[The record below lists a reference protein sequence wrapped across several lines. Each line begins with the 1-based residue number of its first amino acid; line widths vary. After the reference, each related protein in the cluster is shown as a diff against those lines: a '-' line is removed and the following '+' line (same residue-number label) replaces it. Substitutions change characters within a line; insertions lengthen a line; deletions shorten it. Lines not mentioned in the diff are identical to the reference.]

1 MNAEL
6 LPERFAE
13 QAFRTPHAVAVV
25 DGGRAVTYEELDRA
39 SARMARFLGDLGAG
53 PETLVG
59 VSLPRSVDL
68 VVALLG
74 VWRAGA
80 GYVPLDPAQPA
91 ARLTELIRES
101 GADLVLTGP
110 ELRDTVAAAGARPV
124 DPVAELPDGE
134 GPLPVADPD
143 AVAYAIFT
151 SGSTGTPKAVAVTHA
166 GIANRVGWTVGRHAL
181 GAGDRV
187 LQKTTI
193 GFDAA
198 GWEIFAP
205 LVGGGTVVLA
215 PAGAERDPAALLRAV
230 AEHEVTVLQVVPS
243 VLRLLVEEGDWSGC
257 GSLRLLFS
265 AGEALHAEL
274 VARVREKAGADV
286 EVWNTYGPT
295 ECSIDV
301 TAQQADPAVT
311 AGPVPIGRPLPGLKV
326 LVLDPSG
333 APVPVGVPGE
343 LYVGGV
349 GVARGYA
356 GRPDLTAERFVP
368 DPYAAEPGARL
379 YRTGDQVRWRADR
392 TLEYLGRLDH
402 QVKVNGVRI
411 EPGEIEAAL
420 AAHPAVTGAV
430 VVPYTAEDGGR
441 RLAAHL
447 TTDGA
452 AVDSAALRG
461 FLAERLPD
469 SHVPS
474 FFHVLDAFPLLPSG
488 KADRAAL
495 PTPAE
500 ITAASQTGFTAPRDT
515 AEELVAGVW
524 AELLGRERVGAFDD
538 FFALGGTSL
547 QLTRLAAR
555 LRAAS
560 GEKISLRGLFGATTV
575 EAQARLIGTPAA
587 ADAGIR
593 PVPRTAGLP
602 LSSGQRRLWF
612 LDRMHPGSPEWV
624 APLFLRLPAS
634 LDPDAVAAAL
644 DALADRHEPLRTRYL
659 AEGGEVRQVI
669 DAPGAARIGL
679 RVEDAGRDEVPA
691 LFGEQ
696 FGRGFDLAE
705 GPLWRALLVRLPGE
719 DHLLLLT
726 LHHITCDGWSTVV
739 LERELRELCAAHTE
753 GRAPRLTAPKLQY
766 ADYGSWQD
774 ARLTE
779 EFVAGE
785 LAHWRVA
792 LDGIEPVE
800 LPVDR
805 PRPAVRDPR
814 GAVVPFRVPERTAAA
829 LTELG
834 RAHGATPFMTL
845 LTAYATLVA
854 RYSGQWDVPVGT
866 PVAGRTRPETENMVG
881 FFLNSLVVRCGLT
894 PELGFAEALVRVGEA
909 ARAALVHQE
918 LPFERLVDELQP
930 ERDLS
935 RTPLYQV
942 AFDLHSEGVTSV
954 VTADADLAAFTEAW
968 QVAKTDLSLFM
979 RQTPE
984 GALDG
989 VLEYAT
995 SLFER
1000 ATAERMT
1007 GHFLTLLEQVAAH
1020 PDTPLGTVELLD
1032 GPERRQLLADWNAT
1046 GWETDG
1052 RTVLEHFEEQART
1065 GPGRTALAFG
1075 ERTVSYGELDTAAN
1089 RLAQQLRTLCV
1100 GAERRVAVLLDRGP
1114 ELVTALLAVW
1124 KAGGAYVP
1132 VDPSYPAERVAAM
1145 CRAAGVRTAV
1155 TSSAYEQR
1163 FTVPGP
1169 RVLRLDTDAHAIAAR
1184 PAAAPARDR
1193 DLDRLAY
1200 VIFTSGSTG
1209 VPKGVEV
1216 TQRGLANHVAWAAR
1230 DLAGRDYGGAALFSS
1245 VAFDLVVPNLWAPLV
1260 TGQRLFLLPQDTDM
1274 SELGKRLSE
1283 AAPFSFLKLTPGHL
1297 DILAHQLSPAQAGS
1311 LTPLTVVAG
1320 EPFTRAALERWREL
1334 APDMLLINEY
1344 GPTEASVGTSV
1355 FPVPQDEAEP
1365 LPDVLPIGRPLPGM
1379 TMYVLDPALAPVP
1392 VGVAGELYV
1401 GGTGV
1406 ARGYA
1411 GRPELTAERFVPD
1424 PYGSAP
1430 GARLYRTGDL
1440 VRRLPEGDVAF
1451 LGRLDDQVKIRG
1463 YRVELGEIRAVVE
1476 EHPDIREAV
1485 VTVHRPEGGEPAL
1498 ACYAVP
1504 AEPGAALPDLAAHLA
1519 ARLPEYM
1526 IPATFTALDAVPV
1539 NANGKVDR
1547 RALPAP
1553 GRSEDGPAHVAPSGP
1568 VEERIAEIWTELLG
1582 VQASAHDNFFHIGG
1596 NSILAIRLIS
1606 RIQQDFAIDFAVRT
1620 VFEGPTITQLATTV
1634 TDRVTAEVAELSD
1647 TDLIEATGPENGVAV
1662 QATDTAAAPQVA
1674 AALDTASARRGTGAG
1689 TGPAPA
1695 PQTTGIAPPAPSPG
1709 TDTALLAPSPASA
1722 PQGTGTDTDT
1732 ATATTPAFAPQA
1744 TASQANASQA
1754 PSSQTKEH
1762 QA

>member
-25 DGGRAVTYEELDRA
+25 DGDRAVTYEELDRA
-39 SARMARFLGDLGAG
+39 SLRTARCLRDLGAG

-59 VSLPRSVDL
+59 VCLPRSVDL

-80 GYVPLDPAQPA
+80 GYVPLDPAQPP
-91 ARLTELIRES
+91 ARLSGLIHDS
-101 GADLVLTGP
+101 GAALVLAGP
-110 ELRDTVAAAGARPV
+110 DLEHAVTEAGARRVGPG
-124 DPVAELPDGE
+124 DLPGAPERDASA
-134 GPLPVADPD
+134 PLPAVHPD
-143 AVAYAIFT
+143 NVAYAIFT
-151 SGSTGTPKAVAVTHA
+151 SGSTGKPKAVAVTHA
-166 GIANRVGWTVGRHAL
+166 GIANRVGWTVERHAF
-181 GAGDRV
+181 GAADRV

-205 LVGGGTVVLA
+205 LVSGGTVVLA

-230 AEHEVTVLQVVPS
+230 ADHGITVLQVVPS
-243 VLRLLVEEGDWSGC
+243 VLRLLVEQNPEGGADTAGDWGGC

-265 AGEALHAEL
+265 AGETLHGEL
-274 VARVREKAGADV
+274 VARVRDRAGADL

-301 TAQQADPAVT
+301 TAQPVDAALT
-311 AGPVPIGRPLPGLKV
+311 SGPVAIGRPIPGLRV
-326 LVLDPSG
+326 LVLDSNG

-343 LYVGGV
+343 LYVGGT

-368 DPYAAEPGARL
+368 DPYATEPGARL

-420 AAHPAVTGAV
+420 AAHPCVTGAV
-430 VVPYTAEDGGR
+430 VTAYRAEDGGT
-441 RLAAHL
+441 RLAAYL
-447 TTDGA
+447 TASAG
-452 AVDSAALRG
+452 VDTAGLRA

-469 SHVPS
+469 SHVPAL
-474 FFHVLDAFPLLPSG
+474 FHTFAAFPLLPNG
-488 KADRAAL
+488 KVDRAAL
-495 PTPAE
+495 PSPDQIAAAHGPA
-500 ITAASQTGFTAPRDT
+500 FTAPRDT
-515 AEELVAGVW
+515 AERLVAEVW
-524 AELLGRERVGAFDD
+524 AELLGREKVGAHDD
-538 FFALGGTSL
+538 FFSLGGTSL

-560 GEKISLRGLFGATTV
+560 GEKLSLRGLFAATTV
-575 EAQARLIGTPAA
+575 EAQAKLIGAA
-587 ADAGIR
+587 ATSGEEAGIR
-593 PVPRTAGLP
+593 PVPRGGRLP

-624 APLFLRLPAS
+624 APLFLRLPPE
-634 LDPDAVAAAL
+634 LDPAAVGGAL
-644 DALADRHEPLRTRYL
+644 TALAARHEPLRTRYV
-659 AEGGEVRQVI
+659 AEGGDVRQII
-669 DAPGAARIGL
+669 DAPGTAGIDLRVADAAR
-679 RVEDAGRDEVPA
+679 EDVPA
-691 LFGEQ
+691 LFADQ
-696 FGRGFDLAE
+696 FGRGFDLAA

-719 DHLLLLT
+719 EHLLLLT

-739 LERELRELCAAHTE
+739 LERELRELCAAHLA
-753 GRAPRLTAPKLQY
+753 GREPRLQALPLQY
-766 ADYGSWQD
+766 ADYGAWQHT
-774 ARLTE
+774 RLSDE
-779 EFVAGE
+779 LVERE
-785 LAHWRVA
+785 LAHWRAA
-792 LDGIEPVE
+792 LDDIAPVD
-800 LPVDR
+800 LPADR

-814 GAVVPFRVPERTAAA
+814 GAVVPFRVPAPTAAA

-894 PELGFAEALVRVGEA
+894 PDLNFTEALERVREV
-909 ARAALVHQE
+909 ARAAFVHQE

-954 VTADADLAAFTEAW
+954 VTHDADLAAFTEAW

-1000 ATAERMT
+1000 ATAERMA
-1007 GHFLTLLEQVAAH
+1007 GHFLTLLDQVVRH
-1020 PDTPLGTVELLD
+1020 PGLPLGALELL
-1032 GPERRQLLADWNAT
+1032 GEEERRRLVADWNDTAWT
-1046 GWETDG
+1046 TDD
-1052 RTVLEHFEEQART
+1052 RTVFELFEDRART
-1065 GPGRTALAFG
+1065 APERVALAFG
-1075 ERTVSYGELDTAAN
+1075 EHTVGYGELDTAAN
-1089 RLAQQLRTLCV
+1089 RLAQHLRTRCV
-1100 GAERRVAVLLDRGP
+1100 GAESRVAVLLDRGP
-1114 ELVTALLAVW
+1114 DLVTALLAVW
-1124 KAGGAYVP
+1124 KASGAYVP
-1132 VDPSYPAERVAAM
+1132 IDPAYPAERIAAM
-1145 CRAAGVRTAV
+1145 CEAAGVRTVV
-1155 TSSAYEQR
+1155 TSSVYAKR
-1163 FTVPGP
+1163 FTASGV
-1169 RVLRLDTDAHAIAAR
+1169 RVVCLDTDADDIAAR
-1184 PAAAPARDR
+1184 PGAAPARTR

-1200 VIFTSGSTG
+1200 TVFTSGSTG

-1216 TQRGLANHVAWAAR
+1216 THRGLANHVAWAAR
-1230 DLAGRDYGGAALFSS
+1230 ELAGHDYGGAALFSS

-1274 SELGKRLSE
+1274 SELGKRLAE

-1297 DILAHQLSPAQAGS
+1297 DILAHQLSPAQAS
-1311 LTPLTVVAG
+1311 ALTPLTVVAG

-1355 FPVPQDEAEP
+1355 FPVPQDEAAP
-1365 LPDVLPIGRPLPGM
+1365 LPDVLPIGLPLPGM
-1379 TMYVLDPALAPVP
+1379 TMYVLDQALRPVP

-1411 GRPELTAERFVPD
+1411 GRPDLTAERFVPD
-1424 PYGSAP
+1424 PYSARP

-1440 VRRLPEGDVAF
+1440 VRRLPDGNVAF

-1463 YRVELGEIRAVVE
+1463 YRVEPGEIRAVVE
-1476 EHPDIREAV
+1476 QHPAVREAV

-1504 AEPGAALPDLAAHLA
+1504 AEPGAALPDLTAHCA
-1519 ARLPEYM
+1519 QRLPEYM
-1526 IPATFTALDAVPV
+1526 IPATFTALDALPV
-1539 NANGKVDR
+1539 NANGKLDR
-1547 RALPAP
+1547 RALPEP
-1553 GRSEDGPAHVAPSGP
+1553 GRPADGAHVLPSGP
-1568 VEERIAEIWTELLG
+1568 VEERIAEIWAELLG
-1582 VQASAHDNFFHIGG
+1582 VRASAHDNFFHIGG

-1606 RIQQDFAIDFAVRT
+1606 HIQQDFGIDFAVRT
-1620 VFEGPTITQLATTV
+1620 VFEGPTIAQLAATV
-1634 TDRVTAEVAELSD
+1634 EQRVTAEVAALSD
-1647 TDLIEATGPENGVAV
+1647 DDLLNAVGP
-1662 QATDTAAAPQVA
+1662 
-1674 AALDTASARRGTGAG
+1674 L
-1689 TGPAPA
+1689 
-1695 PQTTGIAPPAPSPG
+1695 
-1709 TDTALLAPSPASA
+1709 
-1722 PQGTGTDTDT
+1722 
-1732 ATATTPAFAPQA
+1732 ATADLTPP
-1744 TASQANASQA
+1744 
-1754 PSSQTKEH
+1754 TKEH

>member
-6 LPERFAE
+6 LSERFAE
-13 QAFRTPHAVAVV
+13 QAFRTPSAAAVV
-25 DGGRAVTYEELDRA
+25 DGAKVVTYEELDRA
-39 SARMARFLGDLGAG
+39 SLRLAARLRDLGAG

-59 VSLPRSVDL
+59 VALPRSVDL

-80 GYVPLDPAQPA
+80 GYVPLDPAQPP
-91 ARLTELIRES
+91 ARLTELVREA
-101 GADLVLTGP
+101 GAALLVSGP
-110 ELRDTVAAAGARPV
+110 ELSALAARAGARHVPASV
-124 DPVAELPDGE
+124 NSDTDSEPGTADAPELPA
-134 GPLPVADPD
+134 ADP
-143 AVAYAIFT
+143 AGVAYAVFT
-151 SGSTGTPKAVAVTHA
+151 SGSTGKPKAVAVTHA
-166 GIANRVGWTVGRHAL
+166 GIANRVGWTVERHAL

-187 LQKTTI
+187 LHKTTI

-198 GWEIFAP
+198 VWEIFAP
-205 LVGGGTVVLA
+205 LVSGGTVVLA

-230 AEHEVTVLQVVPS
+230 AAHDVTVLQVVPS
-243 VLRLLVEEGDWSGC
+243 VLRLLVEEGDFTGC

-274 VARVREKAGADV
+274 VTRLRERAGSGL

-301 TAQQADPAVT
+301 TAQLVDPGLT
-311 AGPVPIGRPLPGLKV
+311 TGPVPIGRPLPGLRV
-326 LVLDPSG
+326 LVLDANL

-343 LYVGGV
+343 LYAGGV

-411 EPGEIEAAL
+411 EPGEVEAAL
-420 AAHPAVTGAV
+420 AAHPDVTGAV
-430 VVPYTAEDGGR
+430 VVPYPAEDGGK

-447 TTDGA
+447 TGS
-452 AVDSAALRG
+452 VDPAELRA

-469 SHVPS
+469 SHVPAL
-474 FFHVLDAFPLLPSG
+474 FHVLDAFPLLPSG
-488 KADRAAL
+488 KVDRARL
-495 PTPAE
+495 PSAEE
-500 ITAASQTGFTAPRDT
+500 ITAAGQPAFTAPRDT

-524 AELLGRERVGAFDD
+524 AELLGQDRVGAHDD

-547 QLTRLAAR
+547 QLTRLASR

-560 GEKISLRGLFGATTV
+560 GEKVSLRGLFAATTV
-575 EAQARLIGTPAA
+575 EAQARLIGKPV
-587 ADAGIR
+587 ADGDAIVA
-593 PVPRTAGLP
+593 VPRTGELP

-624 APLFLRLPAS
+624 APLFLRLPGS
-634 LDPDAVAAAL
+634 LAADDVRSAL
-644 DALADRHEPLRTRYL
+644 DALAARHEPLRTRYVSQ
-659 AEGGEVRQVI
+659 GGEPRQVI
-669 DAPGAARIGL
+669 DAPGALGVEL
-679 RVEDAGRDEVPA
+679 RVEDATADGVAA

-696 FGRGFDLAE
+696 FARGFDLAE
-705 GPLWRALLVRLPGE
+705 GPLWRALLVRIPGE

-726 LHHITCDGWSTVV
+726 LHHITCDGWSTVL
-739 LERELRELCAAHTE
+739 LERELRALCEGAELPALA
-753 GRAPRLTAPKLQY
+753 LQY
-766 ADYGSWQD
+766 ADYGSWQH

-779 EFVAGE
+779 EVVERE
-785 LAHWRVA
+785 LTHWRTA
-792 LDGIEPVE
+792 LDGIAPLD
-800 LPVDR
+800 LPTDR

-814 GAVVPFRVPERTAAA
+814 GAVVPFRISPEVAGR

-834 RAHGATPFMTL
+834 RENGATPFMTL

-881 FFLNSLVVRCGLT
+881 FFLNSLIVRCGLG
-894 PELGFAEALVRVGEA
+894 PEVGFTEALGRVRDA

-979 RQTPE
+979 RQTPD
-984 GALDG
+984 GSLDG

-995 SLFER
+995 SLFDR

-1007 GHFLTLLEQVAAH
+1007 GHFLTLLERVAAA
-1020 PDTPLGTVELLD
+1020 PDTPLGTVDLLSAEERGRLLTEWNDTTFPFDDRAVFEL
-1032 GPERRQLLADWNAT
+1032 
-1046 GWETDG
+1046 
-1052 RTVLEHFEEQART
+1052 FEERAAET
-1065 GPGRTALAFG
+1065 PERTALTCG
-1075 ERTVSYGELDTAAN
+1075 TRTMTYGELDAAAN
-1089 RLAQQLRTLCV
+1089 RLAHHLRTR
-1100 GAERRVAVLLDRGP
+1100 GAGCESRVAVLLDRGP

-1132 VDPSYPAERVAAM
+1132 VDPSYPADRITAM
-1145 CRAAGVRTAV
+1145 CTAAGARTAV
-1155 TSSAYEQR
+1155 TSAAYAHR
-1163 FTVPGP
+1163 FQDSG
-1169 RVLRLDTDAHAIAAR
+1169 AR
-1184 PAAAPARDR
+1184 PLLVDEDAADIAVRPSTIPARSRDT

-1209 VPKGVEV
+1209 TPKGVEV
-1216 TQRGLANHVAWAAR
+1216 HHRGLANHVAWAAR
-1230 DLAGRDYGGAALFSS
+1230 ELAGEDYGGGALFSS

-1274 SELGKRLSE
+1274 SELGKRLAE
-1283 AAPFSFLKLTPGHL
+1283 AEPFSFLKLTPGHL
-1297 DILAHQLSPAQAGS
+1297 DILAHQLSPSQAGA
-1311 LTPLTVVAG
+1311 LTPVMVVAG
-1320 EPFTRAALERWREL
+1320 EAFTRATLERWREL
-1334 APDMLLINEY
+1334 APDMRLINEY

-1355 FPVPQDEAEP
+1355 HPVPADGTEGIA
-1365 LPDVLPIGRPLPGM
+1365 DVLPIGRPLPNM
-1379 TMYVLDPALAPVP
+1379 TMYVLDAALQPVP
-1392 VGVAGELYV
+1392 VGVTGELYV

-1411 GRPELTAERFVPD
+1411 NRPDLTAERFLPD
-1424 PYGSAP
+1424 PYGTP

-1440 VRRLPEGDVAF
+1440 VRRLPDGDVAF
-1451 LGRLDDQVKIRG
+1451 LGRIDDQVKIRG
-1463 YRVELGEIRAVVE
+1463 HRVELGEVQ
-1476 EHPDIREAV
+1476 
-1485 VTVHRPEGGEPAL
+1485 
-1498 ACYAVP
+1498 
-1504 AEPGAALPDLAAHLA
+1504 AALAAHAGVREAYVTTVDGELA
-1519 ARLPEYM
+1519 AYCTPAAVPVDALREHLAERLPEYM
-1526 IPATFTALDAVPV
+1526 IPATFTGLDALPV
-1539 NANGKVDR
+1539 NANGKIDR

-1553 GRSEDGPAHVAPSGP
+1553 GRAAEDAGHVPPSGP

-1582 VQASAHDNFFHIGG
+1582 VQAGAHDNFFHIGG

-1606 RIQQDFAIDFAVRT
+1606 HLQQEYEIDFAVRT
-1620 VFEGPTITQLATTV
+1620 VFEGPTIARLAAAVEERVLAQIDALSDADLLRDATQPTDARPGPGAPRDATT
-1634 TDRVTAEVAELSD
+1634 DLS
-1647 TDLIEATGPENGVAV
+1647 TH
-1662 QATDTAAAPQVA
+1662 
-1674 AALDTASARRGTGAG
+1674 AS
-1689 TGPAPA
+1689 
-1695 PQTTGIAPPAPSPG
+1695 
-1709 TDTALLAPSPASA
+1709 L
-1722 PQGTGTDTDT
+1722 
-1732 ATATTPAFAPQA
+1732 
-1744 TASQANASQA
+1744 
-1754 PSSQTKEH
+1754 KEH

>member
-25 DGGRAVTYEELDRA
+25 DGERAVTYDELDRA
-39 SARMARFLGDLGAG
+39 SARMARLLADLGAG

-59 VSLPRSVDL
+59 VSLPRGAGL

-80 GYVPLDPAQPA
+80 GYVPLDPAQPT
-91 ARLTELIRES
+91 ARLASLIRES
-101 GADLVLTGP
+101 GAGLVLAGP
-110 ELRDTVAAAGARPV
+110 ELEETVAGAGARRV
-124 DPVAELPDGE
+124 DPDAASELPDAKGAS
-134 GPLPVADPD
+134 PAADPD
-143 AVAYAIFT
+143 GVAYAIFT
-151 SGSTGTPKAVAVTHA
+151 SGSTGKPKAVAVTHA
-166 GIANRVGWTVGRHAL
+166 GIANRVGWTVERHAL

-187 LQKTTI
+187 LQKTTV

-215 PAGAERDPAALLRAV
+215 PAGAERDPAGLLRAV
-230 AEHEVTVLQVVPS
+230 AEHGITVLQVVPS

-274 VARVREKAGADV
+274 VARVRELAGPEL

-301 TAQQADPAVT
+301 TAFAADPAVT
-311 AGPVPIGRPLPGLKV
+311 SGPVPIGRPLPGLKV

-356 GRPDLTAERFVP
+356 GRPELTAERFVP
-368 DPYAAEPGARL
+368 DPYESGARL

-420 AAHPAVTGAV
+420 AAHPSVTGAV
-430 VVPYTAEDGGR
+430 VVPYEGEDGGK

-447 TTDGA
+447 TTDGPA
-452 AVDSAALRG
+452 PGSAELRV
-461 FLAERLPD
+461 FLAERLPE

-500 ITAASQTGFTAPRDT
+500 LTAVARAGSVAPRDA

-524 AELLGRERVGAFDD
+524 AELLGREQVGALDD

-575 EAQARLIGTPAA
+575 EAQARLLGAPGAGGPSTGAVAAAGGTAATGGASAAA
-587 ADAGIR
+587 ADGAFAAAAGPDGPSGDDEP
-593 PVPRTAGLP
+593 PVLPVARTGALP

-624 APLFLRLPAS
+624 APLFLRLPAA
-634 LDPDAVAAAL
+634 LDPADVAAAL
-644 DALADRHEPLRTRYL
+644 DALAARHEPLRTRYL

-669 DAPGAARIGL
+669 DAPGAPTAAGVEL
-679 RVEDAGRDEVPA
+679 RVEDAGRDEVSG
-691 LFGEQ
+691 LFAGQ
-696 FGRGFDLAE
+696 FAQGFDLAE

-739 LERELRELCAAHTE
+739 LERELRELCAARAE
-753 GRAPRLTAPKLQY
+753 GRAPELPALELQY
-766 ADYGSWQD
+766 ADYGTWQH

-779 EFVAGE
+779 EFVEGE
-785 LAHWRVA
+785 LAHWRTA
-792 LDGIEPVE
+792 LDGVEPVE
-800 LPVDR
+800 LPADR

-814 GAVVPFRVPERTAAA
+814 GAVVPLRVPERTAAA

-834 RAHGATPFMTL
+834 RGHGATPFMTL

-854 RYSGQWDVPVGT
+854 RWSGRWDVPVGT
-866 PVAGRTRPETENMVG
+866 PVAGRTRPETEHMVG

-894 PELGFAEALVRVGEA
+894 PDLGFAEALVRVRDA
-909 ARAALVHQE
+909 ARAAFVHQE

-954 VTADADLAAFTEAW
+954 VTQDADLAAFTEAW

-995 SLFER
+995 SLFDR
-1000 ATAERMT
+1000 STAERMA
-1007 GHFLTLLEQVAAH
+1007 GHFLTLLDQVAAR
-1020 PDTPLGTVELLD
+1020 PDTPLGALDLL
-1032 GPERRQLLADWNAT
+1032 GEQERRQLLDGWNDTA
-1046 GWETDG
+1046 WQPDE
-1052 RTVLEHFEEQART
+1052 RTVLEHFEEQARSR
-1065 GPGRTALAFG
+1065 PDRTALAFG

-1132 VDPSYPAERVAAM
+1132 VDPSYPAERVTAM

-1163 FTVPGP
+1163 FTGADGP
-1169 RVLRLDTDAHAIAAR
+1169 RLLRLDTDAAEIAVR
-1184 PAAAPARDR
+1184 PATAPARDR
-1193 DLDRLAY
+1193 DPDRLAY

-1334 APDMLLINEY
+1334 APDMLLLNEY

-1365 LPDVLPIGRPLPGM
+1365 VPDVLPIGRPLPGM
-1379 TMYVLDPALAPVP
+1379 TMYVLDPALEPVP

-1424 PYGSAP
+1424 PYGAA

-1440 VRRLPEGDVAF
+1440 VRRLPDGNVAF

-1463 YRVELGEIRAVVE
+1463 YRVEPGEIRAVVE
-1476 EHPDIREAV
+1476 EHPQIREAV
-1485 VTVHRPEGGEPAL
+1485 VVVHRPEAGEPAL

-1504 AEPGAALPDLAAHLA
+1504 AAPGAELPDFAAHLA

-1526 IPATFTALDAVPV
+1526 IPATFTALDAIPV

-1547 RALPAP
+1547 RALPEP
-1553 GRSEDGPAHVAPSGP
+1553 GRREDGPAHVAPDGP
-1568 VEERIAEIWTELLG
+1568 VEERIAEVWTELLG

-1606 RIQQDFAIDFAVRT
+1606 RIQQEFGIDFAVRT
-1620 VFEGPTITQLATTV
+1620 VFEGPTIAQLAATV
-1634 TDRVTAEVAELSD
+1634 TERVMAEVAALTDSELLSEAAA
-1647 TDLIEATGPENGVAV
+1647 TAGPPATGGASQTTVRPH
-1662 QATDTAAAPQVA
+1662 
-1674 AALDTASARRGTGAG
+1674 TASHTEE
-1689 TGPAPA
+1689 
-1695 PQTTGIAPPAPSPG
+1695 Q
-1709 TDTALLAPSPASA
+1709 
-1722 PQGTGTDTDT
+1722 
-1732 ATATTPAFAPQA
+1732 QA
-1744 TASQANASQA
+1744 
-1754 PSSQTKEH
+1754 
-1762 QA
+1762 

>member
-25 DGGRAVTYEELDRA
+25 DGERTVTYEELDR
-39 SARMARFLGDLGAG
+39 SSVRMACRLRDLGAG

-74 VWRAGA
+74 IWRAGA
-80 GYVPLDPAQPA
+80 AYVPLDPAQPP
-91 ARLTELIRES
+91 ARLSDLIHDS
-101 GADLVLTGP
+101 GAGLVLAAP
-110 ELRDTVAAAGARPV
+110 ELETTVSAAGARRIGPG
-124 DPVAELPDGE
+124 ELPDVLEPGASA
-134 GPLPVADPD
+134 PLPAVDPD
-143 AVAYAIFT
+143 NVAYAIFT
-151 SGSTGTPKAVAVTHA
+151 SGSTGKPKAVAVTHA
-166 GIANRVGWTVGRHAL
+166 GIANRVGWTVERHAL
-181 GAGDRV
+181 GAADRV

-193 GFDAA
+193 AFDAA

-205 LVGGGTVVLA
+205 LVSGGTVVLA

-230 AEHEVTVLQVVPS
+230 ADHDITVLQVVPS
-243 VLRLLVEEGDWSGC
+243 VLRLLVEENPGHGAGDWGRC

-274 VARVREKAGADV
+274 VARVREKAGADL

-301 TAQQADPAVT
+301 TAQPVEAAL
-311 AGPVPIGRPLPGLKV
+311 ASGPVPIGRPIPGLRV
-326 LVLDPSG
+326 LVLDPNA

-343 LYVGGV
+343 LYVGGT

-356 GRPDLTAERFVP
+356 GRPGLTAERFVP
-368 DPYAAEPGARL
+368 DPYATEPGARL

-402 QVKVNGVRI
+402 QIKVNGVRI
-411 EPGEIEAAL
+411 EPGEIEAVL
-420 AAHPAVTGAV
+420 AAHPSVTGAV
-430 VVPYTAEDGGR
+430 VTAYQAQDSGT

-447 TTDGA
+447 TASA
-452 AVDSAALRG
+452 AVDGADLRV

-469 SHVPS
+469 SHVPA
-474 FFHVLDAFPLLPSG
+474 FFHVLESFPLLPSG
-488 KADRAAL
+488 KVDRAGLPGPEEIAAVHRPAL
-495 PTPAE
+495 
-500 ITAASQTGFTAPRDT
+500 TAPRD
-515 AEELVAGVW
+515 ASEELVAGVW
-524 AELLGRERVGAFDD
+524 AELLGRERVGAHDD

-560 GEKISLRGLFGATTV
+560 GEKISLRGLFAATTV
-575 EAQARLIGTPAA
+575 EAQAKLIGAA
-587 ADAGIR
+587 ATSGAEESIR
-593 PVPRTAGLP
+593 PVPRGGEPP

-624 APLFLRLPAS
+624 APLFLRLPAD
-634 LDPDAVAAAL
+634 LDPSAVGAAL
-644 DALADRHEPLRTRYL
+644 DALAARHEPLRTRYV
-659 AEGGEVRQVI
+659 AEGGSARQVI
-669 DAPGAARIGL
+669 DAPGTTTVELRVADAAR
-679 RVEDAGRDEVPA
+679 EEVPG

-696 FGRGFDLAE
+696 FGRGFDLAA
-705 GPLWRALLVRLPGE
+705 GPLWRALLLRLPGE

-726 LHHITCDGWSTVV
+726 LHHITCDGWSTVL
-739 LERELRELCAAHTE
+739 LERELRELCAAHLA
-753 GRAPRLTAPKLQY
+753 GREPVLPALAVQY
-766 ADYGSWQD
+766 ADYGAWQH

-779 EFVAGE
+779 ERVERE
-785 LAHWRVA
+785 LAHWRAA
-792 LDGIEPVE
+792 LDGIA
-800 LPVDR
+800 PVDLPADH
-805 PRPAVRDPR
+805 PRPAVRDPH
-814 GAVVPFRVPERTAAA
+814 GAVVPFRIPAGTAAA

-894 PELGFAEALVRVGEA
+894 AELSFSEALERVRDA
-909 ARAALVHQE
+909 AREAFVHQE

-954 VTADADLAAFTEAW
+954 VTRDTDLAAFTEAW

-1000 ATAERMT
+1000 ATVERMA
-1007 GHFLTLLEQVAAH
+1007 GHFLTLLDQVAHH
-1020 PDTPLGTVELLD
+1020 PDVPLGAVELL
-1032 GPERRQLLADWNAT
+1032 GEEERRQLLTDWNDSDTVGPA
-1046 GWETDG
+1046 DD
-1052 RTVLEHFEEQART
+1052 RTVFELFEGRARSGPEHI
-1065 GPGRTALAFG
+1065 ALSFG
-1075 ERTVSYGELDTAAN
+1075 ERTVRYGQLDTAAN
-1089 RLAQQLRTLCV
+1089 RLAQHLRTNCV
-1100 GAERRVAVLLDRGP
+1100 GAESRVAVLLDRGP
-1114 ELVTALLAVW
+1114 DLVTALLAVW
-1124 KAGGAYVP
+1124 KASGTYVP
-1132 VDPSYPAERVAAM
+1132 IDPSYPAERIAAM
-1145 CRAAGVRTAV
+1145 CEAAGVHTAV
-1155 TSSAYEQR
+1155 TSSSYEQR
-1163 FTVPGP
+1163 FTAPGV
-1169 RVLRLDTDAHAIAAR
+1169 RVVRVDTDADEIAAR
-1184 PAAAPARDR
+1184 PGAAPARTR

-1200 VIFTSGSTG
+1200 TVFTSGSTG
-1209 VPKGVEV
+1209 VPKGVEI
-1216 TQRGLANHVAWAAR
+1216 THRGLANHVAWAAR
-1230 DLAGRDYGGAALFSS
+1230 ELAGHDYGGAALLSS

-1274 SELGKRLSE
+1274 SELGKRLAE

-1297 DILAHQLSPAQAGS
+1297 DILAHQLSPAQAS
-1311 LTPLTVVAG
+1311 ALTPLTVVAG

-1334 APDMLLINEY
+1334 APEMLLINEY

-1355 FPVPQDEAEP
+1355 YPVPPDEA
-1365 LPDVLPIGRPLPGM
+1365 LPAPEVLPIGRPLPGM
-1379 TMYVLDPALAPVP
+1379 TMYVLDPGLRPVP

-1411 GRPELTAERFVPD
+1411 GRPDLTADRFVPD
-1424 PYGSAP
+1424 PYGDRP

-1440 VRRLPEGDVAF
+1440 VRRLPDGNVAF

-1463 YRVELGEIRAVVE
+1463 HRVEPGEIRAVVE
-1476 EHPDIREAV
+1476 QHPAVREAV
-1485 VTVHRPEGGEPAL
+1485 VAVHRPAAGEPAL

-1504 AEPGAALPDLAAHLA
+1504 AEPGAPLPDLAAHCA
-1519 ARLPEYM
+1519 GRLPEYM
-1526 IPATFTALDAVPV
+1526 IPATFTALDALPV

-1547 RALPAP
+1547 GALPEP
-1553 GRSEDGPAHVAPSGP
+1553 GRASDAAHVPPSGP
-1568 VEERIAEIWTELLG
+1568 VEERIAEIWTDLLG
-1582 VQASAHDNFFHIGG
+1582 VRASTRDNFFHSGG

-1606 RIQQDFAIDFAVRT
+1606 HIQQEFGIDFAVRS
-1620 VFEGPTITQLATTV
+1620 VFEGPTIAQLAATV
-1634 TDRVTAEVAELSD
+1634 EERVTAEVAALSD
-1647 TDLIEATGPENGVAV
+1647 DDLLNAVGP
-1662 QATDTAAAPQVA
+1662 
-1674 AALDTASARRGTGAG
+1674 L
-1689 TGPAPA
+1689 
-1695 PQTTGIAPPAPSPG
+1695 
-1709 TDTALLAPSPASA
+1709 
-1722 PQGTGTDTDT
+1722 
-1732 ATATTPAFAPQA
+1732 ATADLTSP
-1744 TASQANASQA
+1744 
-1754 PSSQTKEH
+1754 TKEH

>member
-13 QAFRTPHAVAVV
+13 QAFRTPHAVAVA
-25 DGGRAVTYEELDRA
+25 DGERAVTYEELDRA
-39 SARMARFLGDLGAG
+39 SARMARLLGNLGAG
-53 PETLVG
+53 PESLVG
-59 VSLPRSVDL
+59 VSLPRGVGL

-80 GYVPLDPAQPA
+80 GYVPLDPDQPT
-91 ARLTELIRES
+91 ARLTSLIRES
-101 GADLVLTGP
+101 GAGLVLAGP
-110 ELRDTVAAAGARPV
+110 ELEHPVAEAGARRV
-124 DPVAELPDGE
+124 DPPAAADAELPDPAR
-134 GPLPVADPD
+134 PLPAADPD
-143 AVAYAIFT
+143 GVAYAVFT

-205 LVGGGTVVLA
+205 LVSGGTVVLA
-215 PAGAERDPAALLRAV
+215 PAGAERDPAGLLRAV
-230 AEHEVTVLQVVPS
+230 AEQGITVLQVVPS

-274 VARVREKAGADV
+274 VARVRELAGAEL

-301 TAQQADPAVT
+301 TAFAADPAVT
-311 AGPVPIGRPLPGLKV
+311 SGPVPIGRPLPGLKA

-333 APVPVGVPGE
+333 TPVPVGVPGE

-356 GRPDLTAERFVP
+356 GRPELTAERFVP
-368 DPYAAEPGARL
+368 DPYEPGARL

-411 EPGEIEAAL
+411 EPGEVEAAL
-420 AAHPAVTGAV
+420 VAHPSVTGAV
-430 VVPYTAEDGGR
+430 VVPYESEDGGK

-447 TTDGA
+447 TTDGPA
-452 AVDSAALRG
+452 PGSAELRV
-461 FLAERLPD
+461 FLAERLPE

-474 FFHVLDAFPLLPSG
+474 FFHVLDAFPLLASG

-500 ITAASQTGFTAPRDT
+500 LAAASRAGFLAPRDA

-524 AELLGRERVGAFDD
+524 AELLGREQVGALDD

-575 EAQARLIGTPAA
+575 EAQARLLATVPAA
-587 ADAGIR
+587 AAESVLR
-593 PVPRTAGLP
+593 PTPRTGPLP

-624 APLFLRLPAS
+624 APLFLRLPAG
-634 LDPDAVAAAL
+634 LDPADVAAAL
-644 DALADRHEPLRTRYL
+644 NALAARHEPLRTRYP

-669 DAPGAARIGL
+669 DAPGTAEVGL
-679 RVEDAGRDEVPA
+679 RVVDAGRDEVSA
-691 LFGEQ
+691 LFAEQ
-696 FGRGFDLAE
+696 FAQGFDLAE

-739 LERELRELCAAHTE
+739 LERELRELCAARTE
-753 GRAPRLTAPKLQY
+753 GRAPELPALELQY
-766 ADYGSWQD
+766 ADYGTWQH

-779 EFVAGE
+779 EFVQSE
-785 LAHWRVA
+785 LAHWRAA
-792 LDGIEPVE
+792 LDGVEPVE
-800 LPVDR
+800 LPADR

-814 GAVVPFRVPERTAAA
+814 GGVVPLRVPERTAAA

-834 RAHGATPFMTL
+834 RRHGATPFMTL

-854 RYSGQWDVPVGT
+854 RYSGRWDVPVGT
-866 PVAGRTRPETENMVG
+866 PVAGRTRPETEHMVG

-894 PELGFAEALVRVGEA
+894 SDLGFAEALVRVRDA
-909 ARAALVHQE
+909 ARAAFVHQE

-954 VTADADLAAFTEAW
+954 VTEDADLAAFAEAW

-979 RQTPE
+979 RQTPG

-995 SLFER
+995 SLFDR
-1000 ATAERMT
+1000 STAERLA
-1007 GHFLTLLEQVAAH
+1007 GHFLTLLDQVAAH
-1020 PDTPLGTVELLD
+1020 PQTPLGALDLLGD
-1032 GPERRQLLADWNAT
+1032 QERRQLLDGWNDTA
-1046 GWETDG
+1046 WEPG
-1052 RTVLEHFEEQART
+1052 ERTVLERFEEQART
-1065 GPGRTALAFG
+1065 HPDRTALAFG
-1075 ERTVSYGELDTAAN
+1075 ERTVSYGGLDAAAN

-1145 CRAAGVRTAV
+1145 CRSAGVRTAV

-1163 FTVPGP
+1163 FTGADGP
-1169 RVLRLDTDAHAIAAR
+1169 RVLRLDTDAAEIAVR

-1193 DLDRLAY
+1193 DPDRLAY

-1334 APDMLLINEY
+1334 APDMLLLNEY

-1355 FPVPQDEAEP
+1355 FPVPQDDAEP
-1365 LPDVLPIGRPLPGM
+1365 VPDVLPIGRPLPGM
-1379 TMYVLDPALAPVP
+1379 TMYVLDPALDPVP

-1424 PYGSAP
+1424 PYGGAP

-1440 VRRLPEGDVAF
+1440 VRRLPDGNVAF

-1463 YRVELGEIRAVVE
+1463 YRVEPGEIRAVVE
-1476 EHPDIREAV
+1476 EHPEIREAV
-1485 VTVHRPEGGEPAL
+1485 VVVHRPEGGEPAL

-1504 AEPGAALPDLAAHLA
+1504 AAPGAELPDLAAHLA

-1547 RALPAP
+1547 RALPEP
-1553 GRSEDGPAHVAPSGP
+1553 GRREDGPAHVAPSGP
-1568 VEERIAEIWTELLG
+1568 VEERIAEVWTELLG

-1606 RIQQDFAIDFAVRT
+1606 RIQQEFGIDFAVRT
-1620 VFEGPTITQLATTV
+1620 VFEGPTIAQLATTV
-1634 TDRVTAEVAELSD
+1634 TDRVTAEVAALSD
-1647 TDLIEATGPENGVAV
+1647 TELLHETGATSATGP
-1662 QATDTAAAPQVA
+1662 DTAPHSLATARPH
-1674 AALDTASARRGTGAG
+1674 TASHTEE
-1689 TGPAPA
+1689 
-1695 PQTTGIAPPAPSPG
+1695 Q
-1709 TDTALLAPSPASA
+1709 
-1722 PQGTGTDTDT
+1722 QV
-1732 ATATTPAFAPQA
+1732 
-1744 TASQANASQA
+1744 
-1754 PSSQTKEH
+1754 
-1762 QA
+1762 

>member
-25 DGGRAVTYEELDRA
+25 DGERAVTYEELDRA
-39 SARMARFLGDLGAG
+39 SARMARLLGDLGAG

-91 ARLTELIRES
+91 ARLSSLIRES
-101 GADLVLTGP
+101 GAGLVLAGA
-110 ELRDTVAAAGARPV
+110 ELERAVAEAGARRV
-124 DPVAELPDGE
+124 DPAAELPSAD
-134 GPLPVADPD
+134 GPLAAPDPD
-143 AVAYAIFT
+143 GVAYAIFT

-166 GIANRVGWTVGRHAL
+166 GIANRVGWTVERHAL

-230 AEHEVTVLQVVPS
+230 AEHRVTVLQVVPS

-257 GSLRLLFS
+257 GPLRLLFS

-274 VARVREKAGADV
+274 VAKVRELAGPGL

-301 TAQQADPAVT
+301 TAFAADPAVT
-311 AGPVPIGRPLPGLKV
+311 TGPVPIGRPLPGMKV

-356 GRPDLTAERFVP
+356 GRPALTAERFVP
-368 DPYAAEPGARL
+368 DPYESGARL

-411 EPGEIEAAL
+411 EPGEVEAAL
-420 AAHPAVTGAV
+420 AAHPSVTGAV
-430 VVPYTAEDGGR
+430 VVPYEGEDGGK

-447 TTDGA
+447 TTDGPA
-452 AVDSAALRG
+452 PGSTELRV
-461 FLAERLPD
+461 FLAEWLPE

-474 FFHVLDAFPLLPSG
+474 FFHVLDAFPLLASG

-500 ITAASQTGFTAPRDT
+500 IAAASRSGFVAPRDA

-524 AELLGRERVGAFDD
+524 AELLGRERVGALDD

-575 EAQARLIGTPAA
+575 EAQARLLGTPPAA
-587 ADAGIR
+587 TAESESLR
-593 PVPRTAGLP
+593 PTPRTGALP

-624 APLFLRLPAS
+624 APLFLRLPS
-634 LDPDAVAAAL
+634 GLDPADLAAAL
-644 DALADRHEPLRTRYL
+644 DALAARHEPLRTRYL

-669 DAPGAARIGL
+669 DAPGTAGVEL
-679 RVEDAGRDEVPA
+679 RVEDAGRDAVSG
-691 LFGEQ
+691 LFAEQ
-696 FGRGFDLAE
+696 FAKGFDLAA

-739 LERELRELCAAHTE
+739 LERELRELCAARME
-753 GRAPRLTAPKLQY
+753 GRKPELPALELQY
-766 ADYGSWQD
+766 ADYGAWQH

-779 EFVAGE
+779 DFVQAE
-785 LAHWRVA
+785 LTHWRAA
-792 LDGIEPVE
+792 LDGVEPVE
-800 LPVDR
+800 LPADR

-814 GAVVPFRVPERTAAA
+814 GAVVPLRVPERTAAA

-834 RAHGATPFMTL
+834 RGHGATPFMTL

-854 RYSGQWDVPVGT
+854 RWSGRWDVPVGT
-866 PVAGRTRPETENMVG
+866 PVAGRTRPETEHMVG

-894 PELGFAEALVRVGEA
+894 PDLGFAEALVRVRDA
-909 ARAALVHQE
+909 ARAAFVHQE

-954 VTADADLAAFTEAW
+954 VTEDADLAAFTEAW

-995 SLFER
+995 SLFDQ
-1000 ATAERMT
+1000 ATAARMA
-1007 GHFLTLLEQVAAH
+1007 GHFLTLLDQVAAH
-1020 PDTPLGTVELLD
+1020 PDAPLGSLDLL
-1032 GPERRQLLADWNAT
+1032 GEQERRQLLDGWNDTA
-1046 GWETDG
+1046 WESDE
-1052 RTVLEHFEEQART
+1052 RTILERFEEQART
-1065 GPGRTALAFG
+1065 RPDRTALAFG

-1100 GAERRVAVLLDRGP
+1100 GAERRVAVLLDRSP

-1155 TSSAYEQR
+1155 TASAYEQR
-1163 FTVPGP
+1163 FTGVAGL
-1169 RVLRLDTDAHAIAAR
+1169 RVLRLDTDAAEIAVR

-1193 DLDRLAY
+1193 DPDRLAY

-1230 DLAGRDYGGAALFSS
+1230 ELAGRDHGGAALFSS

-1334 APDMLLINEY
+1334 APEMLLVNEY

-1365 LPDVLPIGRPLPGM
+1365 VPDVLPIGRPLPGM
-1379 TMYVLDPALAPVP
+1379 TMYVLDPALNPVP

-1424 PYGSAP
+1424 PYGDAA

-1440 VRRLPEGDVAF
+1440 VRRLPDGNVAF

-1476 EHPDIREAV
+1476 EHPQIREAV
-1485 VTVHRPEGGEPAL
+1485 VVVHRPEGGEPAL

-1504 AEPGAALPDLAAHLA
+1504 AAPGAELPDLGASLA

-1526 IPATFTALDAVPV
+1526 IPATFTALDAIPV

-1547 RALPAP
+1547 RALPEP
-1553 GRSEDGPAHVAPSGP
+1553 GRREDGPAHVAPKGP
-1568 VEERIAEIWTELLG
+1568 VQERIAEVWTELLG

-1606 RIQQDFAIDFAVRT
+1606 RIQQEFGIDFAVRT
-1620 VFEGPTITQLATTV
+1620 VFEGPTIAQLAATV
-1634 TDRVTAEVAELSD
+1634 TDRVTAEVAALSD
-1647 TDLIEATGPENGVAV
+1647 RELLDEAAGAPTAGETAGLSATAGAPTTG
-1662 QATDTAAAPQVA
+1662 T
-1674 AALDTASARRGTGAG
+1674 
-1689 TGPAPA
+1689 A
-1695 PQTTGIAPPAPSPG
+1695 PQTTVRPH
-1709 TDTALLAPSPASA
+1709 
-1722 PQGTGTDTDT
+1722 
-1732 ATATTPAFAPQA
+1732 
-1744 TASQANASQA
+1744 TASHTEEQQA
-1754 PSSQTKEH
+1754 
-1762 QA
+1762 

>member
-25 DGGRAVTYEELDRA
+25 AGERSLTYEELDRA
-39 SARMARFLGDLGAG
+39 SVRMAHRLRDLGAG

-59 VSLPRSVDL
+59 VGLPRGVDL

-80 GYVPLDPAQPA
+80 AYVPLDPAQPA
-91 ARLTELIRES
+91 ARLSGLIRDA
-101 GADLVLTGP
+101 GAALVLADP
-110 ELRDTVAAAGARPV
+110 DLEAVVAQAGARRVP
-124 DPVAELPDGE
+124 PGELSDVPEPDART
-134 GPLPVADPD
+134 PLPAADPD
-143 AVAYAIFT
+143 QVAYAIFT
-151 SGSTGTPKAVAVTHA
+151 SGSTGKPKAVAVTHA
-166 GIANRVGWTVGRHAL
+166 GIANRVGWTVRRHAL
-181 GAGDRV
+181 GAADRV

-193 GFDAA
+193 AFDAA

-205 LVGGGTVVLA
+205 LVSGGTVVLA

-230 AEHEVTVLQVVPS
+230 ADHGVTVLQVVPS
-243 VLRLLVEEGDWSGC
+243 VLRLLVEEVPAEDGAAGADTAGEWSRC

-274 VARVREKAGADV
+274 VARLRELAGPDL

-301 TAQQADPAVT
+301 TAQLVGT
-311 AGPVPIGRPLPGLKV
+311 APTTGPVPIGRPIPGLRV
-326 LVLDPSG
+326 LVLDAHG
-333 APVPVGVPGE
+333 APVPLGVPGE
-343 LYVGGV
+343 LYVGGT

-368 DPYAAEPGARL
+368 DPYAPEPGARL
-379 YRTGDQVRWRADR
+379 YRTGDQARWRADR

-420 AAHPAVTGAV
+420 VAHPSVTGAV
-430 VVPYTAEDGGR
+430 VVAHRAEDGGT

-447 TTDGA
+447 TTSA
-452 AVDSAALRG
+452 PVDTAGLRA
-461 FLAERLPD
+461 FLTGRLPG
-469 SHVPS
+469 SHVPAY
-474 FFHVLDAFPLLPSG
+474 FHLLDAFPLLPSG
-488 KADRAAL
+488 KVDRAAL
-495 PTPAE
+495 PGVDE
-500 ITAASQTGFTAPRDT
+500 ITAGHRPGFTDPRDA

-524 AELLGRERVGAFDD
+524 ADLLGRERIGAHDD
-538 FFALGGTSL
+538 FFAMGGTSL

-560 GEKISLRGLFGATTV
+560 GERISLRGLFAATTV
-575 EAQARLIGTPAA
+575 EAQAKLIGTAPTADKQPEPTGAQDEPAGA
-587 ADAGIR
+587 QLTSVGGVAVAEVWAESAGEDVDMR
-593 PVPRTAGLP
+593 PVPRGGELP

-612 LDRMHPGSPEWV
+612 LDRMNPGSPEWV
-624 APLFLRLPAS
+624 APLFLRLPAG
-634 LDPDAVAAAL
+634 LAAADVA
-644 DALADRHEPLRTRYL
+644 DALAGLAARHEPLRTRYL
-659 AEGGEVRQVI
+659 AEGGDVRQVI
-669 DAPGAARIGL
+669 DAPGTTAVEL
-679 RVEDAGRDEVPA
+679 RTADATREEVPA

-726 LHHITCDGWSTVV
+726 LHHITCDGWSTVL
-739 LERELRELCAAHTE
+739 LERELRELCAARLS
-753 GRAPRLTAPKLQY
+753 GRQPELPAQTLQY
-766 ADYGSWQD
+766 ADYGAWQH

-779 EFVAGE
+779 DTVERE
-785 LAHWRVA
+785 LAHWRAA
-792 LDGIEPVE
+792 LDGIT
-800 LPVDR
+800 PVDLPADH

-814 GAVVPFRVPERTAAA
+814 GAVVPFRVPAETAAA
-829 LTELG
+829 LAALG

-854 RYSGQWDVPVGT
+854 RYTGQWDVPVGT

-894 PELGFAEALVRVGEA
+894 ADLGFAEALERVRDA

-954 VTADADLAAFTEAW
+954 VTHDADLAAFTAAW

-984 GALDG
+984 GDLDG
-989 VLEYAT
+989 VLEYAV

-1000 ATAERMT
+1000 ATAERMA
-1007 GHFLTLLEQVAAH
+1007 GHFLTLLDQVARH
-1020 PDTPLGTVELLD
+1020 PGRALGALDLLGEAEARRLLTEGNDTPPFLD
-1032 GPERRQLLADWNAT
+1032 E
-1046 GWETDG
+1046 
-1052 RTVLEHFEEQART
+1052 RTVLDLFEEQARG
-1065 GPGRTALAFG
+1065 GPERVALAAGGRTV
-1075 ERTVSYGELDTAAN
+1075 RYGELDTAAN
-1089 RLAQQLRTLCV
+1089 RLAQHLRTRCV
-1100 GAERRVAVLLDRGP
+1100 GAESRVAVLLDRGP
-1114 ELVTALLAVW
+1114 DLVTALLAVW
-1124 KAGGAYVP
+1124 KASGAYVP
-1132 VDPSYPAERVAAM
+1132 IDPSYPAERIAAI
-1145 CRAAGVRTAV
+1145 CEAARVRTVV
-1155 TSSAYEQR
+1155 TSAGYAPR
-1163 FTVPGP
+1163 FTAPGT
-1169 RVLRLDTDAHAIAAR
+1169 RVVCVDTDAGEIAAR
-1184 PAAAPARDR
+1184 SGTAPARAR
-1193 DLDRLAY
+1193 VMERLAY
-1200 VIFTSGSTG
+1200 VVFTSGSTG

-1216 TQRGLANHVAWAAR
+1216 DHRNLANHLTWAAR
-1230 DLAGRDYGGAALFSS
+1230 ELAGHDYGGGALFSS
-1245 VAFDLVVPNLWAPLV
+1245 VAFDLVVPNLWAPLA

-1274 SELGKRLSE
+1274 SELGKRLAE

-1297 DILAHQLSPAQAGS
+1297 DILAHQLSPAQAS
-1311 LTPLTVVAG
+1311 ALTPLTVVAG
-1320 EPFTRAALERWREL
+1320 EPFTRAALERWRQL
-1334 APDMLLINEY
+1334 APEMLLVNEY

-1355 FPVPQDEAEP
+1355 YPVPQDEEAP
-1365 LPDVLPIGRPLPGM
+1365 VPDVLPIGRPLPGM
-1379 TMYVLDPALAPVP
+1379 TMYVLDPGLRPVP

-1406 ARGYA
+1406 ARGYT
-1411 GRPELTAERFVPD
+1411 GRPDLTAERFVPD
-1424 PYGSAP
+1424 PYGGRP

-1440 VRRLPEGDVAF
+1440 VRRLPDGNVAF

-1463 YRVELGEIRAVVE
+1463 YRVEPGEIRAVVE
-1476 EHPDIREAV
+1476 QHPGVREAV
-1485 VTVHRPEGGEPAL
+1485 VTVHRPAAGEPAL

-1504 AEPGAALPDLAAHLA
+1504 AEPGAALPDLAAHCA
-1519 ARLPEYM
+1519 GRLPEYM
-1526 IPATFTALDAVPV
+1526 VPATFTALEALPV

-1547 RALPAP
+1547 RALPEPAP
-1553 GRSEDGPAHVAPSGP
+1553 DTDEAYVPPSGP
-1568 VEERIAEIWTELLG
+1568 VEERVAEIWHELLG
-1582 VQASAHDNFFHIGG
+1582 VRASAQDNFFHIGG

-1606 RIQQDFAIDFAVRT
+1606 HIQQEFGIDFAVRT
-1620 VFEGPTITQLATTV
+1620 VFEGPTVAQLAATV
-1634 TDRVTAEVAELSD
+1634 EERVTAEVAALSD
-1647 TDLIEATGPENGVAV
+1647 EDLLNAVGP
-1662 QATDTAAAPQVA
+1662 
-1674 AALDTASARRGTGAG
+1674 R
-1689 TGPAPA
+1689 
-1695 PQTTGIAPPAPSPG
+1695 
-1709 TDTALLAPSPASA
+1709 
-1722 PQGTGTDTDT
+1722 
-1732 ATATTPAFAPQA
+1732 ATADLTPP
-1744 TASQANASQA
+1744 
-1754 PSSQTKEH
+1754 TKEH

>member
-25 DGGRAVTYEELDRA
+25 DGDRAVTYEELDRA
-39 SARMARFLGDLGAG
+39 SARMARCLRDLGAG

-59 VSLPRSVDL
+59 VSLPRGLDL

-80 GYVPLDPAQPA
+80 GYVPLDPAQPP
-91 ARLTELIRES
+91 ARLSGLIRDS
-101 GADLVLTGP
+101 GAGLVLAAP
-110 ELRDTVAAAGARPV
+110 ELDAAVREAGARRV
-124 DPVAELPDGE
+124 DPDEMPETTDTSGDSTGDGVAAGPDN
-134 GPLPVADPD
+134 
-143 AVAYAIFT
+143 VAYALFT
-151 SGSTGTPKAVAVTHA
+151 SGSTGRPKAVVITHA
-166 GIANRVGWTVGRHAL
+166 GIARRVGWTVERH
-181 GAGDRV
+181 GIGPGDRV
-187 LQKTTI
+187 LQKTTVA
-193 GFDAA
+193 FDAA

-230 AEHEVTVLQVVPS
+230 GDLGVTVLQVVPS
-243 VLRLLVEEGDWSGC
+243 VLRLLVAEEGWARC
-257 GSLRLLFS
+257 GALRLLFS
-265 AGEALHAEL
+265 AGEPLHAEL
-274 VARVREKAGADV
+274 AARLREKAGDGV
-286 EVWNTYGPT
+286 QVWNTYGPT

-301 TAQQADPAVT
+301 TAQQVDPSVT
-311 AGPVPIGRPLPGLKV
+311 TGAVPIGRPLPGTKV
-326 LVLDPSG
+326 LVLDANG

-343 LYVGGV
+343 LYVGGPQ
-349 GVARGYA
+349 VARGYA

-368 DPYAAEPGARL
+368 DPYATEPGARL
-379 YRTGDQVRWRADR
+379 YRTGDQVRWRADH

-411 EPGEIEAAL
+411 EPGEIEAVL
-420 AAHPAVTGAV
+420 VAHPSVTGAV
-430 VVPYTAEDGGR
+430 VTAYPAEDGGR

-447 TTDGA
+447 TASA
-452 AVDSAALRG
+452 AVDTAALRV

-474 FFHVLDAFPLLPSG
+474 FFHTLDAFPQLPNG
-488 KADRAAL
+488 KLDRAAL
-495 PTPAE
+495 PSPEE
-500 ITAASQTGFTAPRDT
+500 IAAARQPEYTAPRDA

-524 AELLGRERVGAFDD
+524 TDLLGKERVGAFDD

-560 GEKISLRGLFGATTV
+560 GEKVSLRGLFAATTV
-575 EAQARLIGTPAA
+575 EAQAKLIATPPAGTRAGTTAA
-587 ADAGIR
+587 GAQTGPVGTTTTAAHPGLTADPTDDEPDIV
-593 PVPRTAGLP
+593 PVPRTGDLP

-624 APLFLRLPAS
+624 APLFLRLPAELGPES
-634 LDPDAVAAAL
+634 VGRAL
-644 DALADRHEPLRTRYL
+644 DALAARHEPLRTRYV
-659 AEGGEVRQVI
+659 AEGGEPRQVI
-669 DAPGAARIGL
+669 DAPGAARIEL
-679 RVEDAGRDEVPA
+679 RVEEAGRAEVPG

-696 FGRGFDLAE
+696 FARGFDLAE

-739 LERELRELCAAHTE
+739 LERELRELCAAYRG
-753 GRAPRLTAPKLQY
+753 GRDLELPAQAVQY
-766 ADYGSWQD
+766 ADYGAWQH

-779 EFVAGE
+779 EVVERE
-785 LAHWRVA
+785 LAHWRTA
-792 LDGIEPVE
+792 LDGIAPLE
-800 LPVDR
+800 LPADR

-814 GAVVPFRVPERTAAA
+814 GAVVPFRVPAETAAGLA
-829 LTELG
+829 ELG
-834 RAHGATPFMTL
+834 RTHGATPFMTL
-845 LTAYATLVA
+845 LTAYATLLA

-881 FFLNSLVVRCGLT
+881 FFLNSLVVRCGLSAGLSFT
-894 PELGFAEALVRVGEA
+894 EALRRVRDT
-909 ARAALVHQE
+909 ARTAFVHQE

-935 RTPLYQV
+935 RTPLYQA

-954 VTADADLAAFTEAW
+954 VTQDADLAAFTEAW
-968 QVAKTDLSLFM
+968 RVAKTDLSLFM

-995 SLFER
+995 SLFEQ
-1000 ATAERMT
+1000 ATAERMA
-1007 GHFLTLLEQVAAH
+1007 GHFLTLLDQVARH
-1020 PDTPLGTVELLD
+1020 PGTPLGELELLGD
-1032 GPERRQLLADWNAT
+1032 EERRLLVAEWNDTAY
-1046 GWETDG
+1046 EHDE
-1052 RTVLEHFEEQART
+1052 RTVVERFEEQART
-1065 GPGRTALAFG
+1065 APERTALAFG
-1075 ERTVSYGELDTAAN
+1075 GRTVSYGDLDTAAN
-1089 RLAQQLRTLCV
+1089 RLAHHLRTLCV
-1100 GAERRVAVLLDRGP
+1100 GGERRVAVLLDRSP

-1132 VDPSYPAERVAAM
+1132 VDPSYPAERIAAM
-1145 CRAAGVRTAV
+1145 CEAAGVRVAV

-1163 FTVPGP
+1163 FTVPGV
-1169 RVLRLDTDAHAIAAR
+1169 RVLRVDADAAEIAVR
-1184 PAAAPARDR
+1184 PAIAPARTR
-1193 DLDRLAY
+1193 DPDRLAY
-1200 VIFTSGSTG
+1200 TVFTSGSTG
-1209 VPKGVEV
+1209 TPKGVEV
-1216 TQRGLANHVAWAAR
+1216 THRGLTNHVAWAAR
-1230 DLAGRDYGGAALFSS
+1230 ELAGRDHGGAALFSS

-1274 SELGKRLSE
+1274 SELGKRLAE

-1297 DILAHQLSPAQAGS
+1297 DILAHQLSPAQAGA
-1311 LTPLTVVAG
+1311 LTPVMVVAG
-1320 EPFTRAALERWREL
+1320 EPFTRDTLARWREL
-1334 APDMLLINEY
+1334 APDMALINEY

-1355 FPVPQDEAEP
+1355 HPVPHDGSGP
-1365 LPDVLPIGRPLPGM
+1365 VPDVLPIGRPLPNM
-1379 TMYVLDPALAPVP
+1379 TMYVLDAAMRPVP

-1424 PYGSAP
+1424 PFSAVP

-1440 VRRLPEGDVAF
+1440 VRRLPDGAVSF

-1463 YRVELGEIRAVVE
+1463 YRVELDEIRAVVAA
-1476 EHPDIREAV
+1476 HPAVREAV
-1485 VTVHRPEGGEPAL
+1485 VVVHRPEGGEPLL

-1504 AEPGAALPDLAAHLA
+1504 AEPGAELPDLAAHCA
-1519 ARLPEYM
+1519 PRLPEYM
-1526 IPATFTALDAVPV
+1526 IPATFTPLEAVPV

-1553 GRSEDGPAHVAPSGP
+1553 GPADDDAHVPPSGP
-1568 VEERIAEIWTELLG
+1568 VEEAIAEIWAELLG
-1582 VQASAHDNFFHIGG
+1582 VQAGAHDNFFHIGG

-1606 RIQQDFAIDFAVRT
+1606 RIQQEYGIDFAVRT
-1620 VFEGPTITQLATTV
+1620 VFESPTVAQLAAAV
-1634 TDRVTAEVAELSD
+1634 EERVAAEVAALSD
-1647 TDLIEATGPENGVAV
+1647 AELLNTVGSLPAA
-1662 QATDTAAAPQVA
+1662 DT
-1674 AALDTASARRGTGAG
+1674 T
-1689 TGPAPA
+1689 
-1695 PQTTGIAPPAPSPG
+1695 SP
-1709 TDTALLAPSPASA
+1709 
-1722 PQGTGTDTDT
+1722 
-1732 ATATTPAFAPQA
+1732 
-1744 TASQANASQA
+1744 
-1754 PSSQTKEH
+1754 TKEH

>member
-25 DGGRAVTYEELDRA
+25 DGERAVTYEELGRA
-39 SARMARFLGDLGAG
+39 SVRLARRLRDLGAG

-59 VSLPRSVDL
+59 VGLPRGVDL

-80 GYVPLDPAQPA
+80 AYVPLDPAQPS
-91 ARLTELIRES
+91 ARLSGLIQDS
-101 GADLVLTGP
+101 GAGLVLAGP
-110 ELRDTVAAAGARPV
+110 DLEAAVAEAGARR
-124 DPVAELPDGE
+124 VAPGELPDVPE
-134 GPLPVADPD
+134 PEASAPLPAVDPD
-143 AVAYAIFT
+143 QVAYAIFT
-151 SGSTGTPKAVAVTHA
+151 SGSTGRPKAVAVTHA
-166 GIANRVGWTVGRHAL
+166 GIANRIGWTVERHAL
-181 GAGDRV
+181 GTADRV

-193 GFDAA
+193 AFDAA

-205 LVGGGTVVLA
+205 LVSGGTVVLA

-230 AEHEVTVLQVVPS
+230 ADHGVTVLQVVPS
-243 VLRLLVEEGDWSGC
+243 VLRLLVEETPEDAANGAGDWGRC

-265 AGEALHAEL
+265 AGEALRAEL
-274 VARVREKAGADV
+274 VARLRERAGADL

-301 TAQQADPAVT
+301 TAQLVDPAPT
-311 AGPVPIGRPLPGLKV
+311 TGPVPIGRPIPGLRV
-326 LVLDPSG
+326 LVLDQNG

-343 LYVGGV
+343 LYVGGT

-368 DPYAAEPGARL
+368 DPYATEPGARL

-392 TLEYLGRLDH
+392 TLEYLGRFDH

-420 AAHPAVTGAV
+420 VAYPSVTGAV
-430 VVPYTAEDGGR
+430 VTAHRAEDGGT

-447 TTDGA
+447 TASA
-452 AVDSAALRG
+452 AVDSADLRV
-461 FLAERLPD
+461 FLAGRLPD
-469 SHVPS
+469 SHVPAY
-474 FFHVLDAFPLLPSG
+474 FHLLDAFPLLPSG
-488 KADRAAL
+488 KVDRAAL
-495 PTPAE
+495 PSAEEIAAEHRPAF
-500 ITAASQTGFTAPRDT
+500 AAPRDA

-524 AELLGRERVGAFDD
+524 ADLLGRERIGAHDD

-560 GEKISLRGLFGATTV
+560 GEKISLRGLFAATTV
-575 EAQARLIGTPAA
+575 EAQAKLVGAA
-587 ADAGIR
+587 TTSGAEAGIR
-593 PVPRTAGLP
+593 PMPRDGRLP
-602 LSSGQRRLWF
+602 LSSGQGRLWF

-624 APLFLRLPAS
+624 APLFLRLPAELEPADVS
-634 LDPDAVAAAL
+634 GAL
-644 DALADRHEPLRTRYL
+644 DALAARHEPLRTRYV

-669 DAPGAARIGL
+669 DAPGTPGVEL
-679 RVEDAGRDEVPA
+679 RVADATREEVPA

-726 LHHITCDGWSTVV
+726 LHHITCDGWSTVL
-739 LERELRELCAAHTE
+739 LERELRELCAA
-753 GRAPRLTAPKLQY
+753 RLVRRQPELPALAVQY
-766 ADYGSWQD
+766 ADYGAWQH

-779 EFVAGE
+779 ETVERE
-785 LAHWRVA
+785 LAHWRAA
-792 LDGIEPVE
+792 LDGIAPVD
-800 LPVDR
+800 LPADR
-805 PRPAVRDPR
+805 PRPAIRDPR
-814 GAVVPFRVPERTAAA
+814 GAVVPFRVPASTAAA

-845 LTAYATLVA
+845 LTGYATLVA
-854 RYSGQWDVPVGT
+854 RYTGQWDVPVGT
-866 PVAGRTRPETENMVG
+866 PVAGRTRPETEHMVG

-894 PELGFAEALVRVGEA
+894 AELSFAEALERVRDT
-909 ARAALVHQE
+909 ARAAFVHQE
-918 LPFERLVDELQP
+918 LPFERLVDELHP

-942 AFDLHSEGVTSV
+942 AFDLHSEGVTSI
-954 VTADADLAAFTEAW
+954 VTHDADLTAFTEAW

-989 VLEYAT
+989 VLEYAA

-1000 ATAERMT
+1000 ATVERMA
-1007 GHFLTLLEQVAAH
+1007 GHFLTLLDQVARH
-1020 PDTPLGTVELLD
+1020 PGRALGAVDLLGEEESRRLLADGNDAPPFPGDQTVLD
-1032 GPERRQLLADWNAT
+1032 LFEDCARSGPER
-1046 GWETDG
+1046 
-1052 RTVLEHFEEQART
+1052 V
-1065 GPGRTALAFG
+1065 ALAFG
-1075 ERTVSYGELDTAAN
+1075 GRTVGYGELDTAAN
-1089 RLAQQLRTLCV
+1089 RLAQHLRTRCV
-1100 GAERRVAVLLDRGP
+1100 GAESRVAVLLDRGP
-1114 ELVTALLAVW
+1114 DLVTALLAVW
-1124 KAGGAYVP
+1124 KASGAYMP
-1132 VDPSYPAERVAAM
+1132 IDPSYPAERIAAI
-1145 CRAAGVRTAV
+1145 CDAARVRTVV
-1155 TSSAYEQR
+1155 TSAAYAQR
-1163 FTVPGP
+1163 FSAPGT
-1169 RVLRLDTDAHAIAAR
+1169 RVVCVDTDADEIAAR
-1184 PAAAPARDR
+1184 SGAAPARVR
-1193 DLDRLAY
+1193 VVERLAY
-1200 VIFTSGSTG
+1200 VVFTSGSTG

-1216 TQRGLANHVAWAAR
+1216 GHRSLANHVTWAAR
-1230 DLAGRDYGGAALFSS
+1230 ELAGQDYGGGALFSS

-1274 SELGKRLSE
+1274 SELGKRLAE

-1297 DILAHQLSPAQAGS
+1297 DILAHQLSPAQAS
-1311 LTPLTVVAG
+1311 ALTPLTVVAG

-1355 FPVPQDEAEP
+1355 YPVPQDEEVP
-1365 LPDVLPIGRPLPGM
+1365 VPDVLPIGRPLPGM
-1379 TMYVLDPALAPVP
+1379 TMYVLDPGLRPVP

-1406 ARGYA
+1406 ARGYT
-1411 GRPELTAERFVPD
+1411 GRPDLTAERFVPD
-1424 PYGSAP
+1424 PYGGRP

-1440 VRRLPEGDVAF
+1440 VRRLPDGNVAF

-1463 YRVELGEIRAVVE
+1463 YRVEPGEIRAVVE
-1476 EHPDIREAV
+1476 QHPGVREAV
-1485 VTVHRPEGGEPAL
+1485 VTVHRPAAGEPAL

-1504 AEPGAALPDLAAHLA
+1504 AEPGAPLPDLAAYCA
-1519 ARLPEYM
+1519 GRLPEYM
-1526 IPATFTALDAVPV
+1526 IPATFTALAALPV

-1547 RALPAP
+1547 RALPEPA
-1553 GRSEDGPAHVAPSGP
+1553 SATDGAYVASSGP
-1568 VEERIAEIWTELLG
+1568 VEERIAEIWHELLG
-1582 VQASAHDNFFHIGG
+1582 VRASAQDNFFRIGG

-1606 RIQQDFAIDFAVRT
+1606 HIQQEFGIDFAVRT
-1620 VFEGPTITQLATTV
+1620 VFEGPTVAQLAATV
-1634 TDRVTAEVAELSD
+1634 EERITAEVAALSD
-1647 TDLIEATGPENGVAV
+1647 DDLLNAVGP
-1662 QATDTAAAPQVA
+1662 
-1674 AALDTASARRGTGAG
+1674 L
-1689 TGPAPA
+1689 
-1695 PQTTGIAPPAPSPG
+1695 
-1709 TDTALLAPSPASA
+1709 
-1722 PQGTGTDTDT
+1722 
-1732 ATATTPAFAPQA
+1732 ATADLTPP
-1744 TASQANASQA
+1744 
-1754 PSSQTKEH
+1754 TKEH

>member
-13 QAFRTPHAVAVV
+13 QAFRTPHAVAVA
-25 DGGRAVTYEELDRA
+25 DGERAVTYEELDRA
-39 SARMARFLGDLGAG
+39 SARMARLLGNLGAG
-53 PETLVG
+53 PESLVG
-59 VSLPRSVDL
+59 VSLPRGVGL

-80 GYVPLDPAQPA
+80 GYVPLDPDQPT
-91 ARLTELIRES
+91 ARLTSLIHES
-101 GADLVLTGP
+101 GAGLVLAGP
-110 ELRDTVAAAGARPV
+110 ELEHPVAEAGARCV
-124 DPVAELPDGE
+124 DPAAADAELPDPAR
-134 GPLPVADPD
+134 PLPAADPD
-143 AVAYAIFT
+143 GVAYAIFT

-205 LVGGGTVVLA
+205 LVSGGTVVLA
-215 PAGAERDPAALLRAV
+215 PAGAERDPAGLLRAV
-230 AEHEVTVLQVVPS
+230 AEQGITVLQVVPS

-274 VARVREKAGADV
+274 VARVRELAGAEL

-301 TAQQADPAVT
+301 TAFAADPAVT
-311 AGPVPIGRPLPGLKV
+311 SGPVPIGRPLPGLKA

-333 APVPVGVPGE
+333 TPVPVGVPGE

-368 DPYAAEPGARL
+368 DPYESGARL

-420 AAHPAVTGAV
+420 AAHPSVTGAV
-430 VVPYTAEDGGR
+430 VVPYESEDGGK

-447 TTDGA
+447 TTDGPA
-452 AVDSAALRG
+452 PGSAELRV
-461 FLAERLPD
+461 FLAERLPE

-474 FFHVLDAFPLLPSG
+474 FFHVLDAFPLLASG

-500 ITAASQTGFTAPRDT
+500 LAAASRAGFVAPRDA

-524 AELLGRERVGAFDD
+524 AELLGREQVGALDD

-575 EAQARLIGTPAA
+575 EAQARLLATVPAA
-587 ADAGIR
+587 AVESVLR
-593 PVPRTAGLP
+593 PTPRTGPLP

-624 APLFLRLPAS
+624 APLFLRLPAG
-634 LDPDAVAAAL
+634 LDPADVANAL
-644 DALADRHEPLRTRYL
+644 NALAARHEPLRTRYP

-669 DAPGAARIGL
+669 DAPGTAEVGL
-679 RVEDAGRDEVPA
+679 RVVDAGRDEVSA
-691 LFGEQ
+691 LFAEQ
-696 FGRGFDLAE
+696 FAQGFDLAE

-739 LERELRELCAAHTE
+739 LERELRELCAARTE
-753 GRAPRLTAPKLQY
+753 GRAPELPALELQY
-766 ADYGSWQD
+766 ADYGTWQH

-779 EFVAGE
+779 EFVQSE
-785 LAHWRVA
+785 LAHWRAA
-792 LDGIEPVE
+792 LDGVEPVE
-800 LPVDR
+800 LPADR

-814 GAVVPFRVPERTAAA
+814 GGVVPLRVPERTTAA

-834 RAHGATPFMTL
+834 RRHGATPFMTL

-854 RYSGQWDVPVGT
+854 RYSGRWDVPVGT
-866 PVAGRTRPETENMVG
+866 PVAGRTRPETEHMVG

-894 PELGFAEALVRVGEA
+894 PDLGFAEALVRVRDA
-909 ARAALVHQE
+909 ARAAFVHQE

-954 VTADADLAAFTEAW
+954 VTEDADLAAFAEAW

-979 RQTPE
+979 RQTPG

-995 SLFER
+995 SLFDR
-1000 ATAERMT
+1000 STAERLA
-1007 GHFLTLLEQVAAH
+1007 GHFLTLLDQVAAH
-1020 PDTPLGTVELLD
+1020 PQTPLGALDLLGEQERGQLLD
-1032 GPERRQLLADWNAT
+1032 GWNDTA
-1046 GWETDG
+1046 WEPG
-1052 RTVLEHFEEQART
+1052 ERTVLERFEEQART
-1065 GPGRTALAFG
+1065 HPDRTALAFG
-1075 ERTVSYGELDTAAN
+1075 ERTVSYGGLDAAAN

-1163 FTVPGP
+1163 FTGAGGP
-1169 RVLRLDTDAHAIAAR
+1169 RVLRLDTDAAEIAVR

-1193 DLDRLAY
+1193 DPDRLAY

-1334 APDMLLINEY
+1334 APDMLLLNEY

-1365 LPDVLPIGRPLPGM
+1365 VPDVLPIGRPLPGM

-1424 PYGSAP
+1424 PYGGAP

-1440 VRRLPEGDVAF
+1440 VRRLPDGNVAF

-1463 YRVELGEIRAVVE
+1463 YRVEPGEIRAVVE
-1476 EHPDIREAV
+1476 EHPEIREAV
-1485 VTVHRPEGGEPAL
+1485 VVVHRPEGGEPAL

-1504 AEPGAALPDLAAHLA
+1504 AAPGAELPDLAAHLA

-1547 RALPAP
+1547 RALPEP
-1553 GRSEDGPAHVAPSGP
+1553 GRREDGPAHVAPSGP
-1568 VEERIAEIWTELLG
+1568 VEERIAEVWTELLG

-1606 RIQQDFAIDFAVRT
+1606 RIQQEFGIDFAVRT
-1620 VFEGPTITQLATTV
+1620 VFEGPTIAQLATTV
-1634 TDRVTAEVAELSD
+1634 TDRVTAEVAALSD
-1647 TDLIEATGPENGVAV
+1647 TELLHETGATSATGP
-1662 QATDTAAAPQVA
+1662 DTAPHSLATVRPH
-1674 AALDTASARRGTGAG
+1674 TASHTEE
-1689 TGPAPA
+1689 
-1695 PQTTGIAPPAPSPG
+1695 Q
-1709 TDTALLAPSPASA
+1709 
-1722 PQGTGTDTDT
+1722 QV
-1732 ATATTPAFAPQA
+1732 
-1744 TASQANASQA
+1744 
-1754 PSSQTKEH
+1754 
-1762 QA
+1762 

>member
-13 QAFRTPHAVAVV
+13 QAFRTPHAVAVA
-25 DGGRAVTYEELDRA
+25 DGERAVTYEELDRA
-39 SARMARFLGDLGAG
+39 SARMARLLGNLGAG

-59 VSLPRSVDL
+59 VSLPRGVGL

-80 GYVPLDPAQPA
+80 GYVPLDPDQPT
-91 ARLTELIRES
+91 ARLTSLIRES
-101 GADLVLTGP
+101 GAGLVLAAP
-110 ELRDTVAAAGARPV
+110 ELEHPVAEAGARRV
-124 DPVAELPDGE
+124 DPAAADAELPDPAR
-134 GPLPVADPD
+134 PLPAADPD
-143 AVAYAIFT
+143 GVAYAIFT

-205 LVGGGTVVLA
+205 LVSGGTVVLA
-215 PAGAERDPAALLRAV
+215 PAGAERDPAGLLRAV
-230 AEHEVTVLQVVPS
+230 AEQGITVLQVVPS

-274 VARVREKAGADV
+274 VARVRELAGAEL

-301 TAQQADPAVT
+301 TAFATDPAVT
-311 AGPVPIGRPLPGLKV
+311 SGPVPIGRPLPGLKA

-333 APVPVGVPGE
+333 TPVPVGVPGE

-356 GRPDLTAERFVP
+356 GRPELTAERFVP
-368 DPYAAEPGARL
+368 DPYEPGARL

-420 AAHPAVTGAV
+420 AAHPSVTGAV
-430 VVPYTAEDGGR
+430 VVPYESEDGGK

-447 TTDGA
+447 TTDGPA
-452 AVDSAALRG
+452 PGSAELRV
-461 FLAERLPD
+461 FLAERLPE

-474 FFHVLDAFPLLPSG
+474 FFHVLDAFPLLASG

-500 ITAASQTGFTAPRDT
+500 LAAASRAGFVAPRDA

-524 AELLGRERVGAFDD
+524 AELLGREQVGALDD

-575 EAQARLIGTPAA
+575 EAQARLLTTVPAA
-587 ADAGIR
+587 AVESVLR
-593 PVPRTAGLP
+593 PTPRTGPLP

-624 APLFLRLPAS
+624 APLFLRLPAG
-634 LDPDAVAAAL
+634 LDPADVAAAL
-644 DALADRHEPLRTRYL
+644 NALADRHEPLRTRYP

-669 DAPGAARIGL
+669 DAPGTAEVGL
-679 RVEDAGRDEVPA
+679 RVVDAGRDEVPA
-691 LFGEQ
+691 LFAEQ
-696 FGRGFDLAE
+696 FAQGFDLAE
-705 GPLWRALLVRLPGE
+705 GPLWRALLARLPGE

-739 LERELRELCAAHTE
+739 LERELRELCAARTE
-753 GRAPRLTAPKLQY
+753 GRAPELPALELQY
-766 ADYGSWQD
+766 ADYGAWQH

-779 EFVAGE
+779 EFVQSE
-785 LAHWRVA
+785 LAHWRAA
-792 LDGIEPVE
+792 LDGVEPVE
-800 LPVDR
+800 LPADR

-814 GAVVPFRVPERTAAA
+814 GGVVPLRVPERTAAA

-834 RAHGATPFMTL
+834 RRHGATPFMTL
-845 LTAYATLVA
+845 LTAYATLAA
-854 RYSGQWDVPVGT
+854 RYSGRWDVPVGT
-866 PVAGRTRPETENMVG
+866 PVAGRTRPETEHMVG

-894 PELGFAEALVRVGEA
+894 PDLGFAEALVRVRDA
-909 ARAALVHQE
+909 ARAAFVHQE

-954 VTADADLAAFTEAW
+954 VTEDADLAAFTEAW

-979 RQTPE
+979 RQTPG

-995 SLFER
+995 SLFDR
-1000 ATAERMT
+1000 STAERMA
-1007 GHFLTLLEQVAAH
+1007 GHFLTLLDQVAAH
-1020 PDTPLGTVELLD
+1020 PQTPLGALDLL
-1032 GPERRQLLADWNAT
+1032 GEQERRQLLDGWNDTA
-1046 GWETDG
+1046 WEPG
-1052 RTVLEHFEEQART
+1052 ERTVLERFEEQART
-1065 GPGRTALAFG
+1065 HPERTALAFG
-1075 ERTVSYGELDTAAN
+1075 ERTVSYGGLDAAAN

-1114 ELVTALLAVW
+1114 ELVTTLLAVW

-1163 FTVPGP
+1163 FTGAEVP
-1169 RVLRLDTDAHAIAAR
+1169 RVLRLDTDAAEIAVR

-1193 DLDRLAY
+1193 DPDRLAY

-1334 APDMLLINEY
+1334 APDMLLLNEY

-1365 LPDVLPIGRPLPGM
+1365 VPDVLPIGRPLPGM
-1379 TMYVLDPALAPVP
+1379 TMYVLDPSLDPVP

-1424 PYGSAP
+1424 PYGGAP

-1440 VRRLPEGDVAF
+1440 VRRLPDGSVAF

-1463 YRVELGEIRAVVE
+1463 YRVEPGEIRAVVE
-1476 EHPDIREAV
+1476 EHPEIREAV
-1485 VTVHRPEGGEPAL
+1485 VVVHRPEGGEPAL

-1504 AEPGAALPDLAAHLA
+1504 AAPGAELPDLAAHLA

-1547 RALPAP
+1547 RALPEP
-1553 GRSEDGPAHVAPSGP
+1553 GRREDGPAHVAPSGP
-1568 VEERIAEIWTELLG
+1568 VEERIAEVWTELLG

-1606 RIQQDFAIDFAVRT
+1606 RIQQEFGIDFAVRT
-1620 VFEGPTITQLATTV
+1620 VFEGPTIAQLATTV
-1634 TDRVTAEVAELSD
+1634 TDRVTAEVAALSD
-1647 TDLIEATGPENGVAV
+1647 TELLHETGATSATGP
-1662 QATDTAAAPQVA
+1662 DTAPHSLATVRPH
-1674 AALDTASARRGTGAG
+1674 TASHTEE
-1689 TGPAPA
+1689 
-1695 PQTTGIAPPAPSPG
+1695 Q
-1709 TDTALLAPSPASA
+1709 
-1722 PQGTGTDTDT
+1722 QV
-1732 ATATTPAFAPQA
+1732 
-1744 TASQANASQA
+1744 
-1754 PSSQTKEH
+1754 
-1762 QA
+1762 

>member
-25 DGGRAVTYEELDRA
+25 GGDRVVTYEELDRA
-39 SARMARFLGDLGAG
+39 SARVARCLRDLGAG

-59 VSLPRSVDL
+59 VCLPRGVDL

-80 GYVPLDPAQPA
+80 AYVPLDPAQPP
-91 ARLTELIRES
+91 ARLTGLVRDS
-101 GADLVLTGP
+101 GAGLVLAGP
-110 ELRDTVAAAGARPV
+110 ELERAVAGAGARRLAP
-124 DPVAELPDGE
+124 AELPDVPGTDE
-134 GPLPVADPD
+134 PLPVPDPSG
-143 AVAYAIFT
+143 AAYAIFT
-151 SGSTGTPKAVAVTHA
+151 SGSTGRPKAVVVTHA
-166 GIANRVGWTVGRHAL
+166 GIANRVDWTVRRHTL
-181 GAGDRV
+181 GAADRV

-205 LVGGGTVVLA
+205 LVAGGTVVLA

-230 AEHEVTVLQVVPS
+230 AEHRVSVLQVVPS
-243 VLRLLVEEGDWSGC
+243 VLALLVEEGDWSGC

-265 AGEALHAEL
+265 AGEPLHAEL
-274 VARVREKAGADV
+274 VARAREKAGTDL

-295 ECSIDV
+295 ECSVDV
-301 TAQQADPAVT
+301 TAQHVDPVLT
-311 AGPVPIGRPLPGLKV
+311 TGPVPIGRPLPGLKV
-326 LVLDPSG
+326 LVLDPGG

-368 DPYAAEPGARL
+368 DPYATEPGARL
-379 YRTGDQVRWRADR
+379 YRTGDRVRWRADR

-420 AAHPAVTGAV
+420 AAHPSVTGAV
-430 VVPYTAEDGGR
+430 VTAYRAEDGGR
-441 RLAAHL
+441 RLAAYV
-447 TTDGA
+447 TASAPVDA
-452 AVDSAALRG
+452 AGLRG

-474 FFHVLDAFPLLPSG
+474 FFHTLDAFPLLPNG

-495 PTPAE
+495 PGPAE
-500 ITAASQTGFTAPRDT
+500 IAAARETRFTAPRDA

-524 AELLGRERVGAFDD
+524 AELLGLDRVAADDD

-560 GEKISLRGLFGATTV
+560 GEKISLRGLFAATTV
-575 EAQARLIGTPAA
+575 EAQAKLLGPARDTSA
-587 ADAGIR
+587 PGAIV
-593 PVPRTAGLP
+593 PVPRTGDLP

-624 APLFLRLPAS
+624 APLFLRLPAG
-634 LDPDAVAAAL
+634 LDPADVGAAL
-644 DALADRHEPLRTRYL
+644 DALAARHEPLRTRYV
-659 AEGGEVRQVI
+659 ADNGDVRQVI
-669 DAPGAARIGL
+669 DPPGTAGVEL

-696 FGRGFDLAE
+696 FRRGFDLAR
-705 GPLWRALLVRLPGE
+705 GPLWRALLVRQPGD

-726 LHHITCDGWSTVV
+726 LHHITCDGWSTVL
-739 LERELRELCAAHTE
+739 LERELRELCAARAE
-753 GRAPRLTAPKLQY
+753 GRAPRLPALELQY
-766 ADYGSWQD
+766 ADYGAWQHS
-774 ARLTE
+774 RLTE
-779 EFVAGE
+779 EVVEGE
-785 LAHWRVA
+785 LAHWRAA
-792 LDGIEPVE
+792 LDGIEPVD
-800 LPVDR
+800 LPADR
-805 PRPAVRDPR
+805 PRPAVRDPH
-814 GAVVPFRVPERTAAA
+814 GAVVPLTVPQATAAA

-866 PVAGRTRPETENMVG
+866 PVAGRTRPETENMTG

-894 PELGFAEALVRVGEA
+894 PDLSFTEALERVRDA
-909 ARAALVHQE
+909 ARAALAHQE

-954 VTADADLAAFTEAW
+954 VTRDADLAAFTEAW

-1000 ATAERMT
+1000 TTVERMAR
-1007 GHFLTLLEQVAAH
+1007 HFLTLLDRVARE
-1020 PDTPLGTVELLD
+1020 PGRPLGAVELLD
-1032 GPERRQLLADWNAT
+1032 AEEHRRLVADWNDTA
-1046 GWETDG
+1046 WRTDG
-1052 RTVLEHFEEQART
+1052 LTVLDHVEERART
-1065 GPGRTALAFG
+1065 APERIALDHAG
-1075 ERTVSYGELDTAAN
+1075 GTVTYGELDAAAN
-1089 RLAQQLRTLCV
+1089 RLARHLRTLCV
-1100 GAERRVAVLLDRGP
+1100 GAESRVAVLLDRGP
-1114 ELVTALLAVW
+1114 DLVTALLAVW
-1124 KAGGAYVP
+1124 KASGAYVP
-1132 VDPSYPAERVAAM
+1132 VDPSHPAERIAAM
-1145 CRAAGVRTAV
+1145 CATAGVRTVV
-1155 TSSAYEQR
+1155 TSAAYARR
-1163 FTVPGP
+1163 FDGTGA
-1169 RVLRLDTDAHAIAAR
+1169 RVLCVDADADDIAAR
-1184 PAAAPARDR
+1184 AAVTAPARTR

-1200 VIFTSGSTG
+1200 VVFTSGSTG
-1209 VPKGVEV
+1209 APKGVEV
-1216 TQRGLANHVAWAAR
+1216 THRGLANHVAWAAR
-1230 DLAGRDYGGAALFSS
+1230 ELARHDCGGAALFSS

-1297 DILAHQLSPAQAGS
+1297 DVLAHQLTPAQAGA
-1311 LTPLTVVAG
+1311 LAPLAVVAG
-1320 EPFTRAALERWREL
+1320 EPFTRATLERWRAL
-1334 APDMLLINEY
+1334 APDMLLLNEY

-1355 FPVPQDEAEP
+1355 HPVPQDEGAP
-1365 LPDVLPIGRPLPGM
+1365 VPDVLPIGLPLPGM
-1379 TMYVLDPALAPVP
+1379 TMYVLDPALRPVP

-1411 GRPELTAERFVPD
+1411 GRPDLTAERFVPD
-1424 PYGSAP
+1424 PFGAA

-1440 VRRLPEGDVAF
+1440 VRRLPDGSVAF

-1463 YRVELGEIRAVVE
+1463 YRIEPGEIRAVVE
-1476 EHPDIREAV
+1476 EHPGVREAV
-1485 VTVHRPEGGEPAL
+1485 VVVHRPEGGEPAL

-1504 AEPGAALPDLAAHLA
+1504 AEPGAPLPDLAEHCAG
-1519 ARLPEYM
+1519 RLPEYM
-1526 IPATFTALDAVPV
+1526 IPATFTALEAVPV

-1547 RALPAP
+1547 RALPEPVRDDGP
-1553 GRSEDGPAHVAPSGP
+1553 GRVAPSGP
-1568 VEERIAEIWTELLG
+1568 VEERLAEIWTELLG
-1582 VQASAHDNFFHIGG
+1582 VRASAHDSFFHIGG

-1606 RIQQDFAIDFAVRT
+1606 RIQQAFGIDFAVRT
-1620 VFEGPTITQLATTV
+1620 VFEGPTIAQLAATV
-1634 TDRVTAEVAELSD
+1634 EERVTAEVAALTDDDLLHTAGLS
-1647 TDLIEATGPENGVAV
+1647 ESG
-1662 QATDTAAAPQVA
+1662 AA
-1674 AALDTASARRGTGAG
+1674 
-1689 TGPAPA
+1689 
-1695 PQTTGIAPPAPSPG
+1695 
-1709 TDTALLAPSPASA
+1709 
-1722 PQGTGTDTDT
+1722 
-1732 ATATTPAFAPQA
+1732 
-1744 TASQANASQA
+1744 
-1754 PSSQTKEH
+1754 SSTKEH
-1762 QA
+1762 LA